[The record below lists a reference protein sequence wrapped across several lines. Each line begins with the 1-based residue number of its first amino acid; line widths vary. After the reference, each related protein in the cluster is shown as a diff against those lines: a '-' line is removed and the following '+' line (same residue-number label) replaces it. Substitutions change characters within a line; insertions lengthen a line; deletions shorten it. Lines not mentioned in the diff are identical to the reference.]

1 MKKWMVVLGLSL
13 SMILAACGKKDENGD
28 KTATGQTSTQA
39 GKVTK
44 LGDYKNFTYDEYS
57 FNVTDEEVEEY
68 YKETVDLYVSYG
80 IKVYEEDTSRTG
92 TTVQDGDT
100 VNIDYTGYVNDEAFE
115 NGSDEGVD
123 LTIGSGSF
131 IDGFESSLIGKT
143 VGDTVDINVTFPD
156 PYPNNPDLAGVD
168 AVFTV
173 KINYVGNEVPITYE
187 NAYDILFGYEEIEE
201 MYSDIE
207 ELLVDEYVAAE
218 ETYYEEKKSEYIESV
233 VTSCGF
239 EGLEEEIEWMYN
251 TEVGIMLNAANANGI
266 SADVLVTQY
275 YGYESI
281 DAYRAET
288 RQIIENNI
296 KMNYAANEIA
306 KLENITMSDEKFEEI
321 VLPEI
326 EAHGLTD
333 VTEYEAGY
341 DAQYGT
347 GEFRQLIFTSYVFDT
362 LFEKYAT
369 MTPIQ

>member
-13 SMILAACGKKDENGD
+13 SMLLAACGKKDDGD

-57 FNVTDEEVEEY
+57 FNVTDEEIRDY
-68 YKETVDLYVSYG
+68 YEETVQLYIDYG
-80 IKVYEEDTSRTG
+80 VKVYEEDASRAG
-92 TTVQDGDT
+92 TAVQDGDT
-100 VNIDYTGYVNDEAFE
+100 INIDYTGYVNDEAFE
-115 NGSDEGVD
+115 NGSDKGYD

-156 PYPNNPDLAGVD
+156 PYQNNPDLAGVD

-173 KINYVGNEVPITYE
+173 TINYVGNEVPITND
-187 NAYDILFGYEEIEE
+187 NAYDVLFGYDDIEV
-201 MYSDIE
+201 MYSEIK
-207 ELLVDEYVAAE
+207 ELLEDEYVEAE
-218 ETYYEEKKSEYIESV
+218 DTYYEDKKSEYIESV
-233 VTSCGF
+233 VTSCEF

-251 TEVGIMLNAANANGI
+251 TEVGIMLNAASANGI

-281 DAYRAET
+281 DAYREET
-288 RQIIENNI
+288 RQITENNI
-296 KMNYAANEIA
+296 KMNYVANEIA
-306 KLENITMSDEKFEEI
+306 ELENITMSDEKFEEI

-333 VTEYEAGY
+333 VAEYEAGY